1 MYCFIDVII
10 DISCQFDTGRWLTRS
25 TFQKIS
31 FVATVRSVCY
41 AKLRN
46 GERITCFGA
55 VPTSTLFQVIKKYPL
70 RVFVCFDFNLTNNNL
85 WKIGPEYREMCS
97 GHGKDIAGRCRC
109 SPLYSGHKCQ
119 YRDECSEDKDC
130 GRHGKCFHLEGA
142 TSFPKRQ
149 CFCEMGWFGPL
160 CNKRKCLS
168 FLFFLKHDISIHHC
182 VCHNVRYGMTY
193 GSSRL
198 TLDARTND
206 QLLLPQQVHLI

>member
-1 MYCFIDVII
+1 VSIWYRALAHEVHLPKDFVCRDCTIRLLRQASEWGKNYMFWSCADVDII
-10 DISCQFDTGRWLTRS
+10 PS
-25 TFQKIS
+25 
-31 FVATVRSVCY
+31 
-41 AKLRN
+41 N
-46 GERITCFGA
+46 
-55 VPTSTLFQVIKKYPL
+55 KKYPL
-70 RVFVCFDFNLTNNNL
+70 RVFVCSDCNLTNNNL
-85 WKIGPEYREMCS
+85 WKIGPEYRETCS

-168 FLFFLKHDISIHHC
+168 LRFFFLKHDISIHHC